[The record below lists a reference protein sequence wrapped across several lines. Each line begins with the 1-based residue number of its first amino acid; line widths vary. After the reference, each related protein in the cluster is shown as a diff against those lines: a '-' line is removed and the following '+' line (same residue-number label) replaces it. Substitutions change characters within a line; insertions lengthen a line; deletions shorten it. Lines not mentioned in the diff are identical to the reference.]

1 MFYFFNRPKG
11 KNLKTLSMIRFKPKP
26 NYFDD
31 WVTALKNALKGH
43 EHYVLTRDDEVFQ
56 IWVTDAIEDLADFQ
70 HAGLTFLDEH
80 RYMLQEYSADSHSIP
95 ITAFI
100 EQEPISGG
108 IKSFKWESSP
118 KFNDPKFK

>member
-1 MFYFFNRPKG
+1 M
-11 KNLKTLSMIRFKPKP
+11 KTLSMIRFKPKP

-70 HAGLTFLDEH
+70 HAGLTFW
-80 RYMLQEYSADSHSIP
+80 MSIGTCCRN
-95 ITAFI
+95 ILLTAILFRLLLLLNKNQFQA
-100 EQEPISGG
+100 E
-108 IKSFKWESSP
+108 
-118 KFNDPKFK
+118 